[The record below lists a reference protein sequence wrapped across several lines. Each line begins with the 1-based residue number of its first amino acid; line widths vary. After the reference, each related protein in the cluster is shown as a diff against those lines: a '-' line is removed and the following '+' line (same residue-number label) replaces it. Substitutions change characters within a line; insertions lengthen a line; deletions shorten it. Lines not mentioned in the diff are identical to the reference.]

1 MDKYKL
7 IIFDWDGTLMDS
19 VERIISS
26 MQAAA
31 KIALLNIPT
40 NEQTKQII
48 GLSMLKGVELLFP
61 ERTKAQETLVIEEY
75 RRQYIELND
84 IPTTMFPNALELLKA
99 LRQNKKLL
107 AVATGKGRGGLQ
119 RVMTETQT
127 EDYFHASRCA
137 DEALSKPDPQMLL
150 SLLDELNVLPHEA
163 LMIGDTSHD
172 LFMAQQAGID
182 SVGVTHGVHDAQV
195 LSKYKPRALVDSLI
209 QLEKLLLK

>member
-1 MDKYKL
+1 MYKERKLDKYKL

-61 ERTKAQETLVIEEY
+61 ARTKAQETLVIEEY

-99 LRQNKKLL
+99 LRQNKEIDD
-107 AVATGKGRGGLQ
+107 VNN
-119 RVMTETQT
+119 
-127 EDYFHASRCA
+127 FHIIWT
-137 DEALSKPDPQMLL
+137 M
-150 SLLDELNVLPHEA
+150 V
-163 LMIGDTSHD
+163 
-172 LFMAQQAGID
+172 
-182 SVGVTHGVHDAQV
+182 
-195 LSKYKPRALVDSLI
+195 
-209 QLEKLLLK
+209 